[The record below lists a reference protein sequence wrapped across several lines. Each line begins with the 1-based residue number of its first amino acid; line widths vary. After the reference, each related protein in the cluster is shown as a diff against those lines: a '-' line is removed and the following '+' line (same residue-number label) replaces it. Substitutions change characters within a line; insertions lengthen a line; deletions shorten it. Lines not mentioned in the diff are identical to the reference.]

1 MDAGTAAIERGI
13 VVSAPE
19 GGYKVQSYSRDGLIT
34 PVLPSLTQ
42 DAYTQGDKVY
52 FFLFDDGHGAIL
64 GKIV

>member
-1 MDAGTAAIERGI
+1 MDAGMAAIERGI

-34 PVLPSLTQ
+34 PVIPALTQ
-42 DAYTQGDKVY
+42 DTYASGDRVY

-64 GKIV
+64 GRII